1 MIWLCK
7 GFELGWLSLEPILQF
22 TVKHFLATWPPCNR
36 LVEVGL
42 TRHSFHPTLGCSIF
56 ACHSLAIAMTG
67 QDLQKLL
74 PGETLDF
81 HVWSSPKNIPAY
93 DYDFWSSKDYDGY
106 RQRNMTV
113 HLDKKIDNNKDML
126 KAWAHMAR
134 ADILIMSQSSFS
146 MVPAATWLG
155 GLGPSLGDLVTRV
168 SCAPARVVPQTQC
181 LFQLKRYS

>member
-1 MIWLCK
+1 
-7 GFELGWLSLEPILQF
+7 
-22 TVKHFLATWPPCNR
+22 
-36 LVEVGL
+36 
-42 TRHSFHPTLGCSIF
+42 
-56 ACHSLAIAMTG
+56 MTG

-106 RQRNMTV
+106 RQRNMTL

-146 MVPAATWLG
+146 MVPALLG
-155 GLGPSLGDLVTRV
+155 LVVWVHLWVT
-168 SCAPARVVPQTQC
+168 
-181 LFQLKRYS
+181 L